1 MDAYNAQLQNWDA
14 FIALA
19 LFLPT
24 LLALLWEFSPPGV
37 RRVWERK
44 LLYFSKDGNSSLQ
57 WDKKIVRR
65 ILAAVIVPYLVVEGL
80 FIALSFRGVEEA
92 SHAWLPWLPAQ
103 PPLWVLT
110 LTLLLAL
117 DLFFAIVAFI
127 LSRPGVVL
135 TWIRWRIRVHWRE
148 RENFDDAF
156 ERYRSLLRV
165 LGRESRGGEETNM
178 VLQTVRGVVQDILN
192 TPSQKGPYEGN
203 ELSGLLQD
211 IVPILLDSPH
221 RPTPANFRHAARIFT
236 ALFQHFKTLPP
247 SQCENCR
254 DIQAALESIARLG
267 QYIVR
272 DLPGDDYDEALSR
285 LLRLFQQCRHG
296 GKHLSRALRDITIPL
311 LWPPPT
317 ARPYFTDH
325 KADVQ
330 SLRWSPLTA
339 PPSFFTDYKVALQ
352 SLTSL
357 EKTILT
363 LPLKETISE
372 PDMLHGLEEIFYD
385 YLSVLTAFC
394 RAGQSACARARQRW
408 LQRRRAILAAYQR
421 LMRLSGRTKPIPET
435 FFWAQASRHHRMSGR
450 FPLADGIDQVC
461 REWRIG
467 QGAS

>member
-44 LLYFSKDGNSSLQ
+44 LLYLSDDEHSYLR
-57 WDKKIVRR
+57 WDKKIVSR
-65 ILAAVIVPYLVVEGL
+65 ILVAVIVPYLVVEGL

-92 SHAWLPWLPAQ
+92 IHAWLPWLPTQ
-103 PPLWVLT
+103 PSLWVLT

-156 ERYRSLLRV
+156 ERYRRLLRV

-178 VLQTVRGVVQDILN
+178 VLQTVHGVVQDILS
-192 TPSQKGPYEGN
+192 TPSQEGSYEGS
-203 ELSGLLQD
+203 ELSGLLHD

-221 RPTPANFRHAARIFT
+221 RPTPANFRHAARVFA
-236 ALFQHFKTLPP
+236 ALFKHFRSLP
-247 SQCENCR
+247 SSRCENCR

-272 DLPGDDYDEALSR
+272 NLPGDDYDEALSR

-311 LWPPPT
+311 LWTPPT
-317 ARPYFTDH
+317 ALPY
-325 KADVQ
+325 
-330 SLRWSPLTA
+330 R
-339 PPSFFTDYKVALQ
+339 TDYKAALQ

-363 LPLKETISE
+363 LPLKETISD
-372 PDMLHGLEEIFYD
+372 PDTLHGLEEIFYD

-408 LQRRRAILAAYQR
+408 QQRRADILAAYRQVT
-421 LMRLSGRTKPIPET
+421 GKPQADEKGL
-435 FFWAQASRHHRMSGR
+435 WSQASRHHRMSGR